1 MPVPAPGPAHLN
13 FVTMDI
19 VQEFKDTFC
28 C

>member
-1 MPVPAPGPAHLN
+1 
-13 FVTMDI
+13 MDI